1 MKTTLNSEI
10 CRRVE
15 KLREIRERVVRDR
28 CVAIVK
34 TNSRIF
40 FLNSNAR
47 RKARTII
54 RCDVFVRKF
63 VEMNCFVDENLA
75 QNKYRRSGKFCEKY
89 SRDEISFRGIF
100 CELTIRA
107 YATKKY
113 TSIRKIVSRIVL
125 RADRGSFVIRR
136 DEVEPER

>member
-1 MKTTLNSEI
+1 MKFVVAWKNGKTPCSI
-10 CRRVE
+10 VG
-15 KLREIRERVVRDR
+15 EIRERVVRASVRGR
-28 CVAIVK
+28 CVATVK
-34 TNSRIF
+34 TNSPIF

-75 QNKYRRSGKFCEKY
+75 QNKYRRGGKFCEKY

-107 YATKKY
+107 Y
-113 TSIRKIVSRIVL
+113 IR
-125 RADRGSFVIRR
+125 
-136 DEVEPER
+136 